1 MTLNDELLHTAYIIL
16 TFTFLRQLH
25 DLIKTNYL
33 YTSYDH
39 SYLLPYNSFMCR
51 ELLQFALIYL
61 EL

>member
-1 MTLNDELLHTAYIIL
+1 MTLNDELLHAAYIIL
-16 TFTFLRQLH
+16 TFIFLRQLP

-39 SYLLPYNSFMCR
+39 SYNSLICR